1 MAKKIPDFKSE
12 AEEQAFWET
21 HDVRDYIN
29 WNNADAFIKR
39 VFKDEKTESEILEDL
54 KRKKSSDCI

>member
-12 AEEQAFWET
+12 KEEEAFWET

-29 WNNADAFIKR
+29 WNNADSFIKR
-39 VFKDEKTESEILEDL
+39 VFKDKKTEAEILKALTRTTPED
-54 KRKKSSDCI
+54 